1 MTKDI
6 TASELQA
13 GMTID
18 ECEAEPG
25 LVGWKAKEAK
35 PCKIVEGT
43 YEWTPAGDDRVVQQ
57 DEWAEGMALDLERE
71 TGFKLPAM
79 TVYYDKPMHLPAKP
93 AESVTETRTAYLRTT
108 DKVRVTE

>member
-1 MTKDI
+1 MTQDI

-25 LVGWKAKEAK
+25 LVGWKVLDVVTVFDCTGEVADE
-35 PCKIVEGT
+35 
-43 YEWTPAGDDRVVQQ
+43 TP
-57 DEWAEGMALDLERE
+57 LTLERE
-71 TGFKLPAM
+71 TGFKPGLPAM

-93 AESVTETRTAYLRTT
+93 AESVTETRSAYLRAT